1 MTLFGSICIMDM
13 VRKITYT
20 ITQVKN
26 DYSKYA
32 VTSDK
37 TDTVLI
43 YDSLVVAIK
52 ETEKIC
58 E

>member
-1 MTLFGSICIMDM
+1 MDM
-13 VRKITYT
+13 QRKITYT

-26 DYSKYA
+26 DYSIFA

-37 TDTVLI
+37 TNTVLI
-43 YDSLVVAIK
+43 YDSLVQAIQD
-52 ETEKIC
+52 TEKNC

>member
-13 VRKITYT
+13 QRKITYT

-37 TDTVLI
+37 TNTVLI
-43 YDSLVVAIK
+43 YDSLVQAIQD
-52 ETEKIC
+52 TEKNC